1 MDPLD
6 KLLDEAP
13 KRMDKSV
20 KVAADEM
27 KVIRTGQ
34 ASVSILDGIAVE
46 AYGAK
51 MPLNQLAGL
60 AVPDPSLLTVKPYD
74 RSLIGDIQRAL
85 QKAELDL
92 NPSNDGEIIRLPIPP
107 LSEERRKT
115 LVKRV
120 GEIMEQ
126 GKTALRNIRRETNDA
141 VKILQKEKKI
151 SEDQMHAS
159 LKEIQ
164 GMLDNRVKKLEEI
177 HEAKE
182 KEILEK

>member
-20 KVAADEM
+20 KVTTDEM

-34 ASVSILDGIAVE
+34 ASVNILDGITVE
-46 AYGAK
+46 AYGSK

-60 AVPDPSLLTVKPYD
+60 AAPDPSLITVKPYD
-74 RSLIGDIQRAL
+74 RSLIGDIERAL

-92 NPSNDGEIIRLPIPP
+92 NPSNDGEVIRLPIPP
-107 LSEERRKT
+107 LSEERRKA

-126 GKTALRNIRRETNDA
+126 GKTALRNIRREINDA
-141 VKILQKEKKI
+141 VKALQKEKKI

-164 GMLDNRVKKLEEI
+164 ETLNERTKKLEEI
-177 HEAKE
+177 QKAKE

>member
-34 ASVSILDGIAVE
+34 ASVSILDGITVE

-51 MPLNQLAGL
+51 VPLNQLAGL
-60 AVPDPSLLTVKPYD
+60 AAPDPSLLTVKPYD
-74 RSLIGDIQRAL
+74 RSIIGDIQRAL
-85 QKAELDL
+85 QKSELEL

-107 LSEERRKT
+107 LSEERRKA

-126 GKTALRNIRRETNDA
+126 GKTALRNIRREANDA
-141 VKILQKEKKI
+141 VKALQKEKKI
-151 SEDQMHAS
+151 SEDQMHTS
-159 LKEIQ
+159 LNEIQ
-164 GMLDNRVKKLEEI
+164 EMLDERVKKLEEI

>member
-34 ASVSILDGIAVE
+34 ASVSILDGVTVE

-60 AVPDPSLLTVKPYD
+60 AAPDPSLLTVKPYD
-74 RSLIGDIQRAL
+74 RSLIGSIERAL
-85 QKAELDL
+85 QKANLEL

-107 LSEERRKT
+107 LSEERRKA

-141 VKILQKEKKI
+141 VKALQKEKKI
-151 SEDQMHAS
+151 SEDQMHTS
-159 LKEIQ
+159 LNEIQ
-164 GMLDNRVKKLEEI
+164 EMLDERVKKLEEI